1 MKTLAILIRLPGLL
15 FVSTVPA
22 SASPMEP
29 SPTALHMH
37 QLPLSKVVLYS
48 SGVGIFSTM
57 ARYRERAASIFDSR
71 SIKSMTCSKASACR
85 TPAAG
90 AFRR

>member
-1 MKTLAILIRLPGLL
+1 
-15 FVSTVPA
+15 
-22 SASPMEP
+22 
-29 SPTALHMH
+29 
-37 QLPLSKVVLYS
+37 VLYS

-57 ARYRERAASIFDSR
+57 ARYRERAASMFDSR
-71 SIKSMTCSKASACR
+71 SIKSMTCSKASSCR